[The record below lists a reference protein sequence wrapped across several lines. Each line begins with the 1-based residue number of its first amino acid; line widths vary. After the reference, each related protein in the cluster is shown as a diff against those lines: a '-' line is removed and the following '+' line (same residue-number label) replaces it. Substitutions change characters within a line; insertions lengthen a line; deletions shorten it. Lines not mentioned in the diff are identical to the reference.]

1 MRFSFGNRFTKNN
14 LSNGSKFSKSNLA
27 GFVIVF
33 ASLGYYV
40 VNSSLAASTITVNL
54 PSTSN
59 TCSTRFSSQDVWPGY
74 FYEQPPPPGGPT
86 LTQRIDALGLDYW
99 RIQAVTGYD
108 DGSTSKPY
116 PQAFTGT
123 DGHSVSGWNF
133 ATLDKVLSDGP
144 ASAARLLDITS
155 PPDTLFT
162 GTGPLGGSNNSP
174 GTLADQSY
182 NALAQY
188 YANVVKYFRT
198 GILQNNSGAS
208 VSYTATS
215 LTDTSKNFTA
225 YGGGGYSVTAT
236 ATDDNGFPDWETA
249 AITSV
254 TNSGH
259 TLNFSSWSNRFSGG
273 KVVPAAGAAY
283 NLAATTPPITSPVN
297 AKPWPRP
304 PSVGNVQY
312 YELFNESDLSN
323 TFFPRSSPTL
333 TAPDPI
339 LTPVNVA
346 GGTLSPGTTYA
357 YRLTGAAINA
367 AQTTPGTEVSVTL
380 PAGMNAIKL
389 DWSATTSVGLSPFSY
404 RIYGRSAGT
413 EKAMVS
419 VGKDAS
425 TGLTW
430 TDKGTV
436 TPSGA
441 LPTTNTTGGLQIWR
455 SREYTKM
462 WNVVQP
468 AIKAVDPTIKAIG
481 PVTGASSGAIPSAD
495 TTIVTTG
502 PNDDSWRDHMDW
514 IPRLLKTQTPGD
526 TSSGTTPAT
535 QPDIVSYHMYGAWQG
550 STTSDAQYFI
560 GQLGDFDIPTFL
572 STDSAIVGSKP
583 VWITET
589 NTDAGF
595 LDNDDF
601 RAVTQMGS
609 AWLADAMVQHCL
621 RAPQIQ
627 QLFQFEV
634 ANTHTW
640 NLFGENAPSTCYP
653 KPACTNSKSQQ
664 PNLEYW
670 MIYWASRY
678 FPAGSKVA
686 TVSGVPAG
694 FVALA
699 VQPPNST
706 KVSMIVINT
715 QSGSSPGVGVPG
727 SVQIQLSGATSSD
740 TKEIV
745 IDGNTDVVNGPT
757 ETNLG
762 AQSAVTL
769 NLNGFGVAM
778 LNFETG
784 TPGSDT
790 TPPVISSVASNSLAS
805 NSATI
810 NWTTDESSDS
820 QVEYGPTTSYGSS
833 STLNTSLV
841 TSHSVNLSGLSPSTA
856 YHYRV
861 KSKDS
866 SNNQATSS
874 DFTFTTQASSAPKS
888 GDINGDNSVN
898 LTDLSLLLSSYGQN
912 TTLCITNN
920 SYTCDLS
927 SPADGIVNIFDLSIL
942 LSHYGT

>member
-1 MRFSFGNRFTKNN
+1 
-14 LSNGSKFSKSNLA
+14 
-27 GFVIVF
+27 
-33 ASLGYYV
+33 
-40 VNSSLAASTITVNL
+40 
-54 PSTSN
+54 
-59 TCSTRFSSQDVWPGY
+59 
-74 FYEQPPPPGGPT
+74 
-86 LTQRIDALGLDYW
+86 
-99 RIQAVTGYD
+99 
-108 DGSTSKPY
+108 
-116 PQAFTGT
+116 
-123 DGHSVSGWNF
+123 
-133 ATLDKVLSDGP
+133 
-144 ASAARLLDITS
+144 
-155 PPDTLFT
+155 
-162 GTGPLGGSNNSP
+162 
-174 GTLADQSY
+174 
-182 NALAQY
+182 
-188 YANVVKYFRT
+188 
-198 GILQNNSGAS
+198 
-208 VSYTATS
+208 
-215 LTDTSKNFTA
+215 
-225 YGGGGYSVTAT
+225 
-236 ATDDNGFPDWETA
+236 
-249 AITSV
+249 
-254 TNSGH
+254 
-259 TLNFSSWSNRFSGG
+259 
-273 KVVPAAGAAY
+273 
-283 NLAATTPPITSPVN
+283 
-297 AKPWPRP
+297 
-304 PSVGNVQY
+304 
-312 YELFNESDLSN
+312 
-323 TFFPRSSPTL
+323 
-333 TAPDPI
+333 
-339 LTPVNVA
+339 
-346 GGTLSPGTTYA
+346 
-357 YRLTGAAINA
+357 
-367 AQTTPGTEVSVTL
+367 
-380 PAGMNAIKL
+380 
-389 DWSATTSVGLSPFSY
+389 
-404 RIYGRSAGT
+404 
-413 EKAMVS
+413 
-419 VGKDAS
+419 
-425 TGLTW
+425 
-430 TDKGTV
+430 
-436 TPSGA
+436 
-441 LPTTNTTGGLQIWR
+441 
-455 SREYTKM
+455 
-462 WNVVQP
+462 
-468 AIKAVDPTIKAIG
+468 
-481 PVTGASSGAIPSAD
+481 
-495 TTIVTTG
+495 
-502 PNDDSWRDHMDW
+502 
-514 IPRLLKTQTPGD
+514 
-526 TSSGTTPAT
+526 
-535 QPDIVSYHMYGAWQG
+535 
-550 STTSDAQYFI
+550 
-560 GQLGDFDIPTFL
+560 
-572 STDSAIVGSKP
+572 
-583 VWITET
+583 
-589 NTDAGF
+589 